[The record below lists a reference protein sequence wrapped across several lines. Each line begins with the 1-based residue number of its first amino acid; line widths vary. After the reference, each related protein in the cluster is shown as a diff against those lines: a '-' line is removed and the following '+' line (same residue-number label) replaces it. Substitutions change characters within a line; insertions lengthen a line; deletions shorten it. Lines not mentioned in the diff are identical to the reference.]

1 MHHNTEAKSPI
12 LQFSQKH
19 IARAPDST
27 CLVFINAIFLQ
38 KISPFKRMIQTVHSM
53 VLFIAEQ
60 IERGLTFTKNL
71 EYGEP
76 FIGFVQVAYRIEFEL
91 LSCQDY

>member
-1 MHHNTEAKSPI
+1 MSDITVQSKAHS
-12 LQFSQKH
+12 SR
-19 IARAPDST
+19 ARFNLPCSYKCD
-27 CLVFINAIFLQ
+27 FLQ